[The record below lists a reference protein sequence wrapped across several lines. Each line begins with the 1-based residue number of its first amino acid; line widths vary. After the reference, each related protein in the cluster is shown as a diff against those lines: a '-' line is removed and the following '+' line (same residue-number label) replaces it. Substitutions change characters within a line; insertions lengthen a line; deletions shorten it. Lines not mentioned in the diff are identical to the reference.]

1 MSASVDISE
10 GTRLKAGFTGKTYTV
25 RKVEGGKVY
34 VTGLPPV
41 SLGELKRDI
50 KNGKIEVLR

>member
-1 MSASVDISE
+1 MQQVADVSA

-25 RKVEGGKVY
+25 RKVDGDQVY

-41 SLGELKRDI
+41 SMDELQRDI
-50 KNGKIEVLR
+50 ANGKIEVLN